1 MKGLLKEIRIHDEL
15 LDKQV
20 KLLVQE
26 RESNQE
32 FKKLLNLEKEKK
44 KRSLTKNM
52 RKGRKLSLVSRAQ
65 VVLFEIHMM
74 SYKRL
79 IKILKCNLMLFGQVT
94 LSLQTTIKL
103 PQVK

>member
-32 FKKLLNLEKEKK
+32 FKKLLNLEKEK

>member
-32 FKKLLNLEKEKK
+32 LKKLLNLEKEKK
-44 KRSLTKNM
+44 RE
-52 RKGRKLSLVSRAQ
+52 A
-65 VVLFEIHMM
+65 
-74 SYKRL
+74 
-79 IKILKCNLMLFGQVT
+79 
-94 LSLQTTIKL
+94 
-103 PQVK
+103 